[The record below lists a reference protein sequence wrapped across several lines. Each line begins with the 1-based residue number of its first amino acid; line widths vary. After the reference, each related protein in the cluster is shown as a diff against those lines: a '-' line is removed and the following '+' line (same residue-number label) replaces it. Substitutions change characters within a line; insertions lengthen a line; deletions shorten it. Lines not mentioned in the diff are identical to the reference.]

1 MKSNADTIKAIL
13 ILAIVSVAGI
23 WLFFDGFR
31 KWRRKRLIENIPTS
45 KIRSMA
51 MGLVELQGKA
61 TQWLYTL
68 KGPLSGRDCVFYKF
82 LVERYE
88 RRGKNS
94 SWVKV
99 ADGGSNDN
107 LFHLDDG
114 TGKVLINPRRAEI
127 NLDQPD
133 FFFESGL
140 FGGDIPSNLVNFLE
154 QNSIR
159 YQTWFGKQRMR
170 FREWDICPNDQV
182 YVLGSV
188 ARNENFVSDFK
199 IKLNERLKELKAK
212 PEEMMKFDSDGDGT
226 VSVYEWEQ
234 AVARIKERMLQEQ
247 LTLPEQSQET
257 NFVIDKGQEETI
269 FIISEKSEKELL
281 EKLYWQALLAIII
294 GALLASGCIVGF
306 IKMLTVLLS

>member
-1 MKSNADTIKAIL
+1 MRADDDTLKAVAF
-13 ILAIVSVAGI
+13 LAIFSGVGI
-23 WLFFDGFR
+23 WLFFNGFK

-51 MGLVELQGKA
+51 MGLVELQGQA
-61 TQWLYTL
+61 DQWMYAI
-68 KGPLSGRDCVFYKF
+68 KGPLSGRNCVFYKF

-99 ADGGSNDN
+99 ADGTSNDN

-114 TGKVLINPRRAEI
+114 TGKVLVNPRRAEI

-133 FFFESGL
+133 FSFESGL
-140 FGGDIPSNLVNFLE
+140 FGGDIPSNLVNFLD
-154 QNSIR
+154 QNNIR

-170 FREWDICPNDQV
+170 FREWDICPKDLV
-182 YVLGSV
+182 YVLGTV
-188 ARNENFVSDFK
+188 NKNENFVSDFK
-199 IKLNERLKELKAK
+199 IKLNERLRELKSK
-212 PEEMMKFDSDGDGT
+212 PEEMMKFDADGDGT

-234 AVARIKERMLQEQ
+234 AVAKVKEGMLEKQ
-247 LTLPEQSQET
+247 LKQPEQAQET
-257 NFVIDKGQEETI
+257 NFVIDKGQEETV
-269 FIISEKSEKELL
+269 FIISEKSEKDLL
-281 EKLYWQALLAIII
+281 ERLNWQSLLEIIG

-306 IKMLTVLLS
+306 IKMLTGF

>member
-1 MKSNADTIKAIL
+1 MRSDSDTLKVIAY
-13 ILAIVSVAGI
+13 LAIFSGVGI
-23 WLFFDGFR
+23 WLFFDGFK

-61 TQWLYTL
+61 TEWIYKL
-68 KGPLSGRDCVFYKF
+68 KGPLSGRDCVFYKY
-82 LVERYE
+82 LIERYE
-88 RRGKNS
+88 RRGKSS

-99 ADGGSNDN
+99 ADGGSVDN

-133 FFFESGL
+133 FSFESGL
-140 FGGDIPSNLVNFLE
+140 FGGDIPSNLVNFLD
-154 QNSIR
+154 QNNIR

-170 FREWDICPNDQV
+170 FREWYICANDQV

-188 ARNENFVSDFK
+188 AKNESFVSDFK
-199 IKLNERLKELKAK
+199 MKLNERLREIKAK
-212 PEEMMKFDSDGDGT
+212 PEEMMKLDNDGDGT
-226 VSVYEWEQ
+226 VSIDEWQQ
-234 AVARIKERMLQEQ
+234 AVAKMKEEMLEEQ
-247 LTLPEQSQET
+247 LKHPEQAQET

-269 FIISEKSEKELL
+269 FIISEKSEKDLL
-281 EKLYWQALLAIII
+281 ERLNWQSLAEII
-294 GALLASGCIVGF
+294 GGAILASGCIVGL
-306 IKMLTVLLS
+306 IKLITTNF

>member
-13 ILAIVSVAGI
+13 ILAIFSGAGI

-61 TQWLYTL
+61 TPWLYTL
-68 KGPLSGRDCVFYKF
+68 KGPISGRDCVFYKF

-88 RRGKNS
+88 RHGKNS

-99 ADGGSNDN
+99 ANGASNDN

-133 FFFESGL
+133 FSFESGL

-154 QNSIR
+154 QNNIR

-170 FREWDICPNDQV
+170 FREWNICPNDQV

-199 IKLNERLKELKAK
+199 IKLNERLREIKAK
-212 PEEMMKFDSDGDGT
+212 PEEMMKFDRDGDGT
-226 VSVYEWEQ
+226 ISVYEWEQ
-234 AVARIKERMLQEQ
+234 AVAKIKEGMLEDQ
-247 LTLPEQSQET
+247 LKQPEQAQET
-257 NFVIDKGQEETI
+257 SFVIDKGQEETV

-281 EKLYWQALLAIII
+281 EKLYWQSLLAIIV
-294 GALLASGCIVGF
+294 GALLASGCIVGL
-306 IKMLTVLLS
+306 IKMATIYF

>member
-1 MKSNADTIKAIL
+1 MRADTETMKAVAF
-13 ILAIVSVAGI
+13 LAIFSGVGI
-23 WLFFDGFR
+23 WLFFDGFK

-61 TQWLYTL
+61 QQWMYSI

-88 RRGKNS
+88 RRNKNS

-99 ADGGSNDN
+99 ADGGSLDN

-114 TGKVLINPRRAEI
+114 TGKVLINPRQAEFH
-127 NLDQPD
+127 LDKPD
-133 FFFESGL
+133 FYYESGA
-140 FGGDIPSNLVNFLE
+140 FGGSIPSNLIDFLE
-154 QNSIR
+154 KNEIK
-159 YQTWFGKQRMR
+159 YQSWLGNHRMR
-170 FREWDICPNDQV
+170 FREWNICPNNQV
-182 YVLGSV
+182 FVLGSV
-188 ARNENFVSDFK
+188 AKNENFVFDFK
-199 IKLNERLKELKAK
+199 MKLNERLREIKAK
-212 PEEMMKFDSDGDGT
+212 PEEMNLYDTDGDGT

-234 AVARIKERMLQEQ
+234 AVTKIKEEMLEEQ
-247 LTLPEQSQET
+247 LKQPEQQQET

-281 EKLYWQALLAIII
+281 QSLNWQSLAKIIG
-294 GALLASGCIVGF
+294 GALLASGCIVGL
-306 IKMLTVLLS
+306 IKMITVLLF

>member
-1 MKSNADTIKAIL
+1 LKSDRDSFKL
-13 ILAIVSVAGI
+13 LLYLAIFSGVGI
-23 WLFFDGFR
+23 WLFFDGFK

-61 TQWLYTL
+61 QQWIYSL
-68 KGPLSGRDCVFYKF
+68 KGPLTGRSCVFYKY
-82 LVERYE
+82 LIERYE

-99 ADGGSNDN
+99 ADGGSYDN

-114 TGKVLINPRRAEI
+114 TGKVLVNPKRAEL
-127 NLDQPD
+127 NLDKPD
-133 FFFESGL
+133 FSFESGL
-140 FGGDIPSNLVNFLE
+140 FGGDIPSNLVRFLDH
-154 QNSIR
+154 NDIK

-182 YVLGSV
+182 YVLGTV
-188 ARNENFVSDFK
+188 NKNESFVSDFK
-199 IKLNERLKELKAK
+199 IKLNERLRELKAK
-212 PEEMMKFDSDGDGT
+212 PEEMKKFDADGDGI

-234 AVARIKERMLQEQ
+234 AVAKMKEEMLEEQ
-247 LTLPEQSQET
+247 LKQPAQLQET

-269 FIISEKSEKELL
+269 FIISEKSEKDLL
-281 EKLYWQALLAIII
+281 QHLNWQCLAEIIG
-294 GALLASGCIVGF
+294 GALLASGCIVGLIMMITSGMF
-306 IKMLTVLLS
+306 